1 MVFLLVDWVLGSL
14 ALLVVSAV
22 CPGFRVT
29 DLQSA
34 VLATAVVGLISAAI
48 ALVLTQITAPTRLAI
63 FAVLLFGIDTA
74 LFRAVALLVPGFAM
88 LGFAPAVAG
97 ALVLIAL
104 HLVVLRFLRNR
115 EAPVEVKPLT
125 QSSHP
130 DAAGLTRSSVHNPR
144 GTATAR

>member
-1 MVFLLVDWVLGSL
+1 MVFLLVDWILGSL
-14 ALLVVSAV
+14 ALLLVSSV
-22 CPGFRVT
+22 YPGFRVT

-34 VLATAVVGLISAAI
+34 VLATAVVGLISAFI
-48 ALVLTQITAPTRLAI
+48 ALVLTQITAPARIAI
-63 FAVLLFGIDTA
+63 SAVILFGVYIG
-74 LFRAVALLVPGFAM
+74 LFRTVALLVPGFAM

-130 DAAGLTRSSVHNPR
+130 DAVGLTRGSVHNPR